1 MTLFFFWSRWDKGRY
16 GPLCRKKVSADSED
30 IEIIKA
36 VMDAGF
42 FCEEYLGLI

>member
-1 MTLFFFWSRWDKGRY
+1 MTLFFFWSRWDKGRH
-16 GPLCRKKVSADSED
+16 GPLCRKKVSGSRED
-30 IEIIKA
+30 IEIIKS